1 MNSLYSAHGLQKVGF
16 SRVSAPTPP
25 PFLAR
30 IPMAAPPSSSQI
42 PTKAHLG
49 PRALHPHINPSSVPP
64 SSGHGSCCLLGSPS
78 NKTPRS
84 VDVLHLWVPP
94 TGPVS
99 PREGTSGL
107 PLSWGSLY
115 PQGADRSKAKGW
127 SQPAWPPRWACSQPP
142 HLGHGPVVVGA

>member
-1 MNSLYSAHGLQKVGF
+1 MVYRK
-16 SRVSAPTPP
+16 SRVLQGLCSY
-25 PFLAR
+25 PFSLPGKDPNGCTT
-30 IPMAAPPSSSQI
+30 ILLPDPYKSPSGATCPAS
-42 PTKAHLG
+42 
-49 PRALHPHINPSSVPP
+49 PHQPSSVPP
-64 SSGHGSCCLLGSPS
+64 SSGNGSCCLLGSPS

-84 VDVLHLWVPP
+84 VDALHLWVPP

-107 PLSWGSLY
+107 SLSRESLH

-142 HLGHGPVVVGA
+142 HGLWLRQPFLEPTTKC